1 MFKEILWL
9 KKQNIISI
17 AMLIQQIKENVKFS
31 CQQRKVTKAL
41 DMDDIICQV
50 LVWPVG
56 FAPTRYIVSL
66 PKGQCRVL
74 FFSHNNF
81 YSVLVRSYH
90 SISLSMNVAHN
101 VRYATRGYVWSVRHS
116 FFYVNRLMAF
126 CFLIQTY
133 YTIRTKKSIDCPHV
147 RLAKP

>member
-9 KKQNIISI
+9 KKQKRISI

-31 CQQRKVTKAL
+31 CQPRKVTKAL

-56 FAPTRYIVSL
+56 FAPTRYIASL

-81 YSVLVRSYH
+81 YSVLVRSY
-90 SISLSMNVAHN
+90 SQYIIFKERRPRCSLYNA
-101 VRYATRGYVWSVRHS
+101 GLCLKFGSVS
-116 FFYVNRLMAF
+116 ALL
-126 CFLIQTY
+126 FLCKSPNGVLLFNTNILY
-133 YTIRTKKSIDCPHV
+133 PPHKKNQ
-147 RLAKP
+147 